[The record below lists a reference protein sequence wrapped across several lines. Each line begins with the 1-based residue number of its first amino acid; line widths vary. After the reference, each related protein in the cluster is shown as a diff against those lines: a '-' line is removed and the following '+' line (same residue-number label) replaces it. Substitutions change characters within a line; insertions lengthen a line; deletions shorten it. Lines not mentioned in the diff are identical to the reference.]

1 MMGVKMKI
9 SKIDQRGQALIE
21 LIIFLP
27 LIFTLYGLI
36 GGFANAING
45 SINQQKITRSYFYFR
60 AQNNSSMPKPSGA
73 LSFQSWKRFGMFFIG
88 WSDREIDENSPQP
101 YSACYQISFPVE
113 GAASDKCENPYNKI
127 TTQFIRVGTVYGTCG
142 NTFVTVSGKAVYAPE
157 AGAGFQSV
165 LDYGACAIE

>member
-1 MMGVKMKI
+1 MTGVSMK
-9 SKIDQRGQALIE
+9 KVKLDQRGQALIE

-60 AQNNSSMPKPSGA
+60 AQNSSTMPKPSG
-73 LSFQSWKRFGMFFIG
+73 LENYQTLKRYGMFFIG
-88 WSDREIDENSPQP
+88 WSNTPVEGSSNPEAP
-101 YSACYQISFPVE
+101 CYQISFPVE
-113 GAASDKCENPYNKI
+113 GAASDKCENTYNKA

-142 NTFVTVSGKAVYAPE
+142 NTYVTIGNKAMNAAD
-157 AGAGFQSV
+157 AGAGFDKV

>member
-1 MMGVKMKI
+1 MFRKKL
-9 SKIDQRGQALIE
+9 DQRGQALIE

-60 AQNNSSMPKPSGA
+60 AQNSSTMPKPSGA
-73 LSFQSWKRFGMFFIG
+73 INYQSWRRFGMFFIG
-88 WSDREIDENSPQP
+88 WSDKPIDESSPQP
-101 YSACYQISFPVE
+101 YAPCYQISFPVQ
-113 GAASDKCENPYNKI
+113 GAASDKCEQPYTNS

-142 NTFVTVSGKAVYAPE
+142 NTYANIGGKVMNVADAK
-157 AGAGFQSV
+157 AGFSKV